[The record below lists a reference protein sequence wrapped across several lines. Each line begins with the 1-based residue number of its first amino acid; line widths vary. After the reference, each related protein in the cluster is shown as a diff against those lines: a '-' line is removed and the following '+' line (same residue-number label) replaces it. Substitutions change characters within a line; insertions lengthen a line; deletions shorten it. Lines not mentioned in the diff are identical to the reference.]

1 MPPAL
6 IELRLLDNKA
16 NENEACL
23 MTVRYTGAKRKII
36 KFGSNFHASL
46 WCLMVII
53 VIYTLGVLRKL
64 KLDETEIRWLK
75 MKFTML

>member
-1 MPPAL
+1 MRVLRHMPPAL

-23 MTVRYTGAKRKII
+23 TMVRYTGAERKII

-46 WCLMVII
+46 RCLMVII
-53 VIYTLGVLRKL
+53 VIYTLEVFK
-64 KLDETEIRWLK
+64 KIKT
-75 MKFTML
+75 